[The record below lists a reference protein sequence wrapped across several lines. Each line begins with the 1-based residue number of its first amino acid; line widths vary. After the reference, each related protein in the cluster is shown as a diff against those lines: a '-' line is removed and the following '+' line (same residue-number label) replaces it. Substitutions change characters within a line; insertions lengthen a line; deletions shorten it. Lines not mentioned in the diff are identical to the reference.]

1 MSNALMQLKKTLRQ
15 GEVYR
20 RVDLERHSKAVDRH
34 LHTLIKDGTL
44 RKLSH
49 GLYYKPKLS
58 KFGEVPPEGEKVVK
72 AFLKDDNF
80 LLFSP
85 NDYNGLGLG
94 STQLYNEYWVYN
106 HKRNGKFKLAGQN
119 YRFFLKSDFPKKLSK
134 EFLMVDVLNNLNK
147 LAEDNS
153 AVLKGFMNKS
163 QNLDLN
169 KLQRAADRYGK
180 RLANTKV
187 KQLVKTDS
195 RGYA

>member
-1 MSNALMQLKKTLRQ
+1 
-15 GEVYR
+15 
-20 RVDLERHSKAVDRH
+20 
-34 LHTLIKDGTL
+34 
-44 RKLSH
+44 
-49 GLYYKPKLS
+49 
-58 KFGEVPPEGEKVVK
+58 VPPEEDKVVK
-72 AFLKDDNF
+72 AFLKDNNF

-119 YRFFLKSDFPKKLSK
+119 YRFFLKSDFPRKLSK

-153 AVLKGFMNKS
+153 AVLKGFQNKS
-163 QNLDLN
+163 QDLDLN
-169 KLQRAADRYGK
+169 KLQRAADKYGK

-187 KQLVKTDS
+187 KQLAKTDS
-195 RGYA
+195 RAYAGQNSQVKPLVY